1 MNIRTLAL
9 ALAIMPAIAS
19 AQDNNSEKNTIS
31 NKNTYDTT
39 FVFNK
44 QKYEISQTGERTNVK
59 VYKANGSELE
69 KTLETQYLDGQQV
82 EQVYITSP
90 FIPRRTYK
98 RKSQEYSHYPGLF
111 FGLNILSGSAFGASS
126 AGIYTIHVTASQWNG
141 VSMDSR
147 SNIHSTALGL

>member
-19 AQDNNSEKNTIS
+19 AQYNNSDKDTIS

-39 FVFNK
+39 IVFNK

-82 EQVYITSP
+82 EQVSFP
-90 FIPRRTYK
+90 EERTNAK
-98 RKSQEYSHYPGLF
+98 ARNTATIQDYS
-111 FGLNILSGSAFGASS
+111 S
-126 AGIYTIHVTASQWNG
+126 V
-141 VSMDSR
+141 
-147 SNIHSTALGL
+147 

>member
-19 AQDNNSEKNTIS
+19 AQDNNSEKDSIS

-59 VYKANGSELE
+59 VYKANGASLRRHLRHNTSTVS
-69 KTLETQYLDGQQV
+69 KWNR
-82 EQVYITSP
+82 YI
-90 FIPRRTYK
+90 
-98 RKSQEYSHYPGLF
+98 
-111 FGLNILSGSAFGASS
+111 
-126 AGIYTIHVTASQWNG
+126 
-141 VSMDSR
+141 
-147 SNIHSTALGL
+147 

>member
-19 AQDNNSEKNTIS
+19 AQDNNSDKDTIS

-39 FVFNK
+39 IVFNK

-82 EQVYITSP
+82 EQGVYNVTLH
-90 FIPRRTYK
+90 
-98 RKSQEYSHYPGLF
+98 SQKNVQTQKPGIQPLSR
-111 FGLNILSGSAFGASS
+111 NILRFEYIVRLCIRCIISWH
-126 AGIYTIHVTASQWNG
+126 IYT
-141 VSMDSR
+141 
-147 SNIHSTALGL
+147 

>member
-19 AQDNNSEKNTIS
+19 AQDNNSDKDTIS

-39 FVFNK
+39 IVFNK

-59 VYKANGSELE
+59 VYKANGSKLE

-90 FIPRRTYK
+90 FIP
-98 RKSQEYSHYPGLF
+98 
-111 FGLNILSGSAFGASS
+111 
-126 AGIYTIHVTASQWNG
+126 
-141 VSMDSR
+141 
-147 SNIHSTALGL
+147 

>member
-90 FIPRRTYK
+90 FIPEERTNAK
-98 RKSQEYSHYPGLF
+98 ARNTATIQDYS
-111 FGLNILSGSAFGASS
+111 S
-126 AGIYTIHVTASQWNG
+126 V
-141 VSMDSR
+141 
-147 SNIHSTALGL
+147 